1 MRGAHQ
7 SNALLHFPSAAGLP
21 IIGALGKRI
30 DSPGHDKMLR
40 GIPCM
45 LMRGGTSKGLYFLA
59 SDLPADTPLRDRVL
73 LAAMGS
79 PDLRQ
84 IDGLGGGDDQTSK
97 VIVVAPSARPG
108 IDVEYLFAQVSVAR
122 DLVDVTPNS
131 GNMLAGVAPFALE
144 RGLVRAADPSTLLR
158 IFDRNTGKIVEARVR
173 TPGGRVSY
181 RGDCAIDGVPGTSAP
196 IELTFIEPAGGMT
209 GRLLPTGSA
218 LDVVDGVPVSC
229 LDFANPVVMVRAAD
243 VGRSGHEGKA
253 ELDADTAWLA
263 RLERLRCR
271 AARLMGLGDVAEV
284 GLPKMVMLAAPQTG
298 GTIASRYFASAGCH
312 SAHAL
317 TGAVCV
323 AAAINIRGSL
333 AAQLANPAAADIAR
347 VVIEHPSGR
356 LDAHCDVA
364 GRTRAGLPVIASASV
379 VTTARPLF
387 TGDVFVRTRV
397 FRGAH

>member
-1 MRGAHQ
+1 
-7 SNALLHFPSAAGLP
+7 
-21 IIGALGKRI
+21 
-30 DSPGHDKMLR
+30 MLR

-59 SDLPADTPLRDRVL
+59 SDLPADTASRDRVL

-84 IDGLGGGDDQTSK
+84 IDGLGGGDDQSSK

-122 DLVDVTPNS
+122 DLVDSTPNS

-144 RGLVRAADPSTLLR
+144 RGLVRPSDPSTPVR

-173 TPGGRVSY
+173 TPGGRVTY
-181 RGDCAIDGVPGTSAP
+181 HGDCAIDGVPGTSAP
-196 IELTFIEPAGGMT
+196 IDLRFVDPAGGMT

-243 VGRSGHEGKA
+243 VGKSGHESKA

-263 RLERLRCR
+263 RLEQVRRC
-271 AARLMGLGDVAEV
+271 AARLMGLGDVAAV
-284 GLPKMVMLAAPQTG
+284 GLPKMVMLAPPRAG
-298 GTIASRYFASAGCH
+298 GTIASRYLAPTACH
-312 SAHAL
+312 TAHAL

-323 AAAINIRGSL
+323 AAAVNVRGSL
-333 AAQLANPAAADIAR
+333 AAQLANPAAGDVGQI
-347 VVIEHPSGR
+347 VIEHPSGR
-356 LDAHCDVA
+356 LEACCDVA

-387 TGDVFVRTRV
+387 TGDVFVRTRD
-397 FRGAH
+397 FHGAH